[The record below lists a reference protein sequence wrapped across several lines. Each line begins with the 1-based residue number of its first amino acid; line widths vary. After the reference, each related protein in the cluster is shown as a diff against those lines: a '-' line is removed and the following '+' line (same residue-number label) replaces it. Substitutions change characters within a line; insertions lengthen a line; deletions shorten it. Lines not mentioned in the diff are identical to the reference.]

1 MLSHSGGFT
10 KTSVWFCQGSLKF
23 QDKCLNKHFIRQN
36 PLYSEGS
43 PKALVNKDT
52 RTRTQCRPRHQT
64 FSSWGSF
71 KAAPTTV
78 ILQYRTGSESQWFLI
93 LLTCSFST
101 FFYRMVLKHRVHATT
116 LICISQW
123 GNKHKSLSPACKAT
137 DTWAHHAIFPGSQCT
152 SIFPFGK

>member
-1 MLSHSGGFT
+1 ML
-10 KTSVWFCQGSLKF
+10 
-23 QDKCLNKHFIRQN
+23 
-36 PLYSEGS
+36 
-43 PKALVNKDT
+43 
-52 RTRTQCRPRHQT
+52 CRPRHQT

-71 KAAPTTV
+71 KGAPTTV
-78 ILQYRTGSESQWFLI
+78 ILQYRPGSESQWFLI

-137 DTWAHHAIFPGSQCT
+137 DTWAHHAIFPSSRCT
-152 SIFPFGK
+152 SIFPFGKQNILNEFGPTCKLRSCWENIYAHRPPQGRLILCILCPTGKLTRNI